1 MVSFSIKIEA
11 MSTGW
16 YTRMKIY
23 WVVLNAIKR
32 PKTNNLFEKLMISDQ
47 PGKLST
53 TVASKKS
60 INYPEIAFNF

>member
-32 PKTNNLFEKLMISDQ
+32 PKTNNLFEKLISDQ

>member
-1 MVSFSIKIEA
+1 
-11 MSTGW
+11 
-16 YTRMKIY
+16 MKIY